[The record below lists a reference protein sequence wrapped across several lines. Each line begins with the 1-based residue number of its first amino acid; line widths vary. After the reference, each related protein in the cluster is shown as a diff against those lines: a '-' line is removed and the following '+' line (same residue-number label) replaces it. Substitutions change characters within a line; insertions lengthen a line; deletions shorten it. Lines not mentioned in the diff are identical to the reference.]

1 MKIKDLNKAVASV
14 QDLALKR
21 VIDIAWKTKDTAL
34 SEEFKP
40 DTQFKVAIFPW
51 ELSPEFKK
59 EKEPFVEAFTQ
70 TLLSYPLFIPTYSSY
85 ELGEKFKVKRFD
97 DDITAQL
104 SDDKLWVKQGFFA
117 KFMNSST
124 FEDSIT
130 KEPNVDSICQ
140 IEKKLKADAV
150 LIYHNT
156 YLEPLR
162 PAISVFLIDVN
173 GGKCYTEKYSEVFKS
188 RKTFFNR
195 LKMATEKVF
204 KNFQE
209 NNLPPQIV
217 PQEAKSLPNKP

>member
-1 MKIKDLNKAVASV
+1 M
-14 QDLALKR
+14 
-21 VIDIAWKTKDTAL
+21 
-34 SEEFKP
+34 
-40 DTQFKVAIFPW
+40 
-51 ELSPEFKK
+51 SPEFKK

-70 TLLSYPLFIPTYSSY
+70 TLMSNPLFIPTYSSY

-124 FEDSIT
+124 LEDSIT

-140 IEKKLKADAV
+140 IGKKLKADAV

-162 PAISVFLIDVN
+162 PVISVFLIDVG

-188 RKTFFNR
+188 RKTFVNR
-195 LKMATEKVF
+195 LKMATEEVF